1 MDIVRRMDSR
11 AAQRALERL
20 YGERADKQL
29 WRYKALAKKFAERF
43 GREDFKFFSAPG
55 RTEILGNHTDHN
67 HGRDEVRHIGDV
79 FHHRFPPLAANGVQ
93 KQSEDDG
100 KREPDDQRIKGKDQ
114 GVGKRVSEGVAGEET
129 VEML

>member
-55 RTEILGNHTDHN
+55 RTEYWAIIPTITAV
-67 HGRDEVRHIGDV
+67 ECW
-79 FHHRFPPLAANGVQ
+79 
-93 KQSEDDG
+93 
-100 KREPDDQRIKGKDQ
+100 
-114 GVGKRVSEGVAGEET
+114 RV
-129 VEML
+129 L

>member
-1 MDIVRRMDSR
+1 MPEAPAACHGVEGKLFGSRQGTVDVR
-11 AAQRALERL
+11 Q
-20 YGERADKQL
+20 
-29 WRYKALAKKFAERF
+29 KAGVHVHDPEQ
-43 GREDFKFFSAPG
+43 
-55 RTEILGNHTDHN
+55 HTDHN